1 MEISPQD
8 SMSILSALSSSIAR
22 PDLHDILQQSVR
34 RNAVVGHRVSEERS
48 ELFSKAALDAV
59 ACMCVDKP
67 YGQSVAVSYSH
78 HPDSVYVWVATNS
91 TDGNSTPE
99 ALEKYIRSIW
109 DTLASVP
116 QVKEL
121 SARLA
126 LLLKLGQIVYGRCF
140 RRIYHR
146 VSTFHADFLAVVK
159 HARTMDPPPKKEY
172 LDFLEV
178 VQEIII
184 MLRELYRID
193 KVLPDETWLLVAK
206 LMTSLYTIT
215 SPSSFKIFLAAGFE
229 ESETYHNQ
237 NERKNKQPF
246 SFTQYINTLMELQ
259 LRIDVLFDIAA
270 APRTCSIFKKKLRVI
285 IVEPPPFIGPTRHSR
300 ETLLRCLCSAYDNVH
315 TNKETEKGEVE
326 NRLKETIP
334 KLLDTLMSY
343 DDAASSQG
351 HCPESI
357 LLLHHHNQNNDLTPY
372 PYVGTSAPPCYGC
385 VVFFDAY
392 NSVVTRDMRWCT
404 RRTHHHIRPW
414 CLPGRFIVRNGVE
427 TGSKVTDVRVQQ
439 GFLHTV
445 KYAVGSIVH
454 RASRPPSPAPP
465 LEDGGNEGVSCAL
478 IPPKTQEG
486 VSEESNQSIK
496 LTVKLPS
503 KGKEG

>member
-8 SMSILSALSSSIAR
+8 SLSILSALSSRIAQS
-22 PDLHDILQQSVR
+22 DLHDILQQSVR

-67 YGQSVAVSYSH
+67 HGQSVAVSYSH
-78 HPDSVYVWVATNS
+78 HPDLVYAWVATNS
-91 TDGNSTPE
+91 TDRNSTPQ
-99 ALEKYIRSIW
+99 ALEKYIRSVW
-109 DTLASVP
+109 DILANAP
-116 QVKEL
+116 QVRGL
-121 SARLA
+121 SESPA
-126 LLLKLGQIVYGRCF
+126 LLLKLSGLVYGRCF

-146 VSTFHADFLAVVK
+146 VSKFHADFLAILK
-159 HARTMDPPPKKEY
+159 HARTMDPPPKKEH
-172 LDFLEV
+172 LDFLEA

-184 MLRELYRID
+184 MLRELCRID
-193 KVLPDETWLLVAK
+193 KALPDEIWLSVAK

-215 SPSSFKIFLAAGFE
+215 SPSAFKIFLAVGFE

-246 SFTQYINTLMELQ
+246 SLTQYINTLMEIQ

-270 APRTCSIFKKKLRVI
+270 APRTCTIFKKKLRVI
-285 IVEPPPFIGPTRHSR
+285 IVEPPPFIGPMRHSR
-300 ETLLRCLCSAYDNVH
+300 ETLFRCLRSAYDSVH
-315 TNKETEKGEVE
+315 TNTETENGDVE
-326 NRLKETIP
+326 SRLNETTSQF
-334 KLLDTLMSY
+334 LDDIMSY

-357 LLLHHHNQNNDLTPY
+357 LLLHHHNQNYDLTPY
-372 PYVGTSAPPCYGC
+372 PYFGTSAPPCYGC

-404 RRTHHHIRPW
+404 RRTHHRVRPW
-414 CLPGRFIVRNGVE
+414 SLPGKFVVRNGVE
-427 TGSKVTDVRVQQ
+427 SNSKVTNARVQQ

-445 KYAVGSIVH
+445 KYAVGSIIQ
-454 RASRPPSPAPP
+454 RMSQPLSPNPP
-465 LEDGGNEGVSCAL
+465 LEAGGKEGVSCVL
-478 IPPKTQEG
+478 IPSKAKEGTTQP
-486 VSEESNQSIK
+486 NQPIK
-496 LTVKLPS
+496 LAVKLAS
-503 KGKEG
+503 KEKEG

>member
-8 SMSILSALSSSIAR
+8 SMSILSALSSSVAR

-67 YGQSVAVSYSH
+67 HGQSVAVSYSH
-78 HPDSVYVWVATNS
+78 HPDLVYVWVATNS
-91 TDGNSTPE
+91 MDGNSTPE

-109 DTLASVP
+109 DTLASAR

-121 SARLA
+121 SESLA
-126 LLLKLGQIVYGRCF
+126 LLLKLSGLVYGRCF

-146 VSTFHADFLAVVK
+146 VSKFHADFLAVAK

-178 VQEIII
+178 VQEIIV
-184 MLRELYRID
+184 MLRELSRID
-193 KVLPDETWLLVAK
+193 KALPDETWLLVAK
-206 LMTSLYTIT
+206 LMTSLYTVT
-215 SPSSFKIFLAAGFE
+215 SPSSFKIFLAVGFE

-246 SFTQYINTLMELQ
+246 SLTQYINTLMELQ

-270 APRTCSIFKKKLRVI
+270 APRTCAIFKKKLRVI

-300 ETLLRCLCSAYDNVH
+300 ETLFRCLCSAYDSVH
-315 TNKETEKGEVE
+315 TNTETEKGDVE
-326 NRLKETIP
+326 SRLNETTSN
-334 KLLDTLMSY
+334 LLDTLMSY
-343 DDAASSQG
+343 DDVASSQG

-372 PYVGTSAPPCYGC
+372 PYLGTSAPPCYGC

-404 RRTHHHIRPW
+404 RRTHHRVRPW
-414 CLPGRFIVRNGVE
+414 CLPGKFVIRNGVE
-427 TGSKVTDVRVQQ
+427 TNSKVTDARVQQ
-439 GFLHTV
+439 GFLHII
-445 KYAVGSIVH
+445 KYAVGSIIQRV
-454 RASRPPSPAPP
+454 SRPPSPTPP
-465 LEDGGNEGVSCAL
+465 LEDSGKKGVTCAL
-478 IPPKTQEG
+478 IPSKTTEG
-486 VSEESNQSIK
+486 TSEQPNQSIK
-496 LTVKLPS
+496 LAVKFPL
-503 KGKEG
+503 KEKEG